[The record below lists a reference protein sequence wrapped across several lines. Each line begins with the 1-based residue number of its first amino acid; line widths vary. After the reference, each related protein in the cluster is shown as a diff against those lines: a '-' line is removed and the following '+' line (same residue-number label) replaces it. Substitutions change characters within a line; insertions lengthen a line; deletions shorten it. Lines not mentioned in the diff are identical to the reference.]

1 VHGPLLVAYAVVP
14 VTCPGVLELLENAAP
29 LGLLS
34 LPGRVPLPPHTPRH
48 RPAPLPAGVNGCSL
62 KTEDNLTAV
71 AAIPERRLLIETD
84 SPWCGVRPTH
94 ASAQFAGPAPP
105 ARDKKKHDAALQVKG
120 RNEPCNL
127 RQVLLAVAGAPPCPA

>member
-1 VHGPLLVAYAVVP
+1 MKSEH
-14 VTCPGVLELLENAAP
+14 AAASRLALFARARASQP
-29 LGLLS
+29 
-34 LPGRVPLPPHTPRH
+34 TRH

-62 KTEDNLTAV
+62 KTEDNLSAV
-71 AAIPERRLLIETD
+71 AAIPEHRLLIETD

-94 ASAQFAGPAPP
+94 ASACFAGPAPP